1 MDPLV
6 AQALAGAMVAGH
18 NFSMQTVNLAFG
30 DKAAKMD
37 IAESFAAQGLA
48 ASQVPR
54 DVAGLQ
60 TVHYVPNGAN
70 VAK

>member
-1 MDPLV
+1 MNDLV
-6 AQALAGAMVAGH
+6 SQALAGQLIANHQYALQV
-18 NFSMQTVNLAFG
+18 VNLAFG

-48 ASQVPR
+48 ASQTPR

-60 TVHYVPNGAN
+60 TVHYVPGGA
-70 VAK
+70 ATK